1 MQHYILLI
9 ILGLFHG
16 HVFANEHSK
25 LAYETDFHTKYCSK
39 IQHSI
44 SELQLEEAK
53 KFVDIEYK
61 LNPKNQA
68 VVLLQNYIY
77 FLEVFTSEDK
87 TLYNKYKPKEKQL
100 LDQLNTETY
109 KSPYKLW
116 MYAEIKIQWAILKIK
131 MGENTSAALAVKEAH
146 SKLKQNQ
153 KAYPDFV
160 ANKKLLGWIEM
171 LMGSMP
177 DNYAWMLKLA
187 SMDNDFEHGEKLISD
202 FCKHSDT
209 LLPDF
214 LIHEANFALM
224 QVYIQVSNQKE
235 KAKERIEKYY
245 SKKSNSILTDYM
257 LAISL
262 YGINENELLVKKLT
276 EIKTKQTEK
285 TTDLPFLEFLQ
296 GISKA
301 RKIDFTAT
309 QHFTNFI
316 RTFKGS
322 NNLRAAYF
330 YNALLY
336 HIQGNTSQS
345 IEFKEKAKKYGA
357 LIQDSDKQAMKECS
371 RVFSSNMSLHKSRLL
386 FDGMYLSKALE
397 EATIALKNSKTETD
411 KIESVYRL
419 GRVYHAKKYYSSA
432 IEKYKLCIE
441 IGKESER
448 FFAANSALLLG
459 NIYEEKADK
468 INAKK
473 YYNMALKDFPNNKE
487 YTNSIESKSKSALN
501 RLKK

>member
-1 MQHYILLI
+1 MQYYILLI
-9 ILGLFHG
+9 IWGLFHG
-16 HVFANEHSK
+16 HVFAHKHSNIK
-25 LAYETDFHTKYCSK
+25 FETDFDSKYCSK

-44 SELQLEEAK
+44 SEFELDEAK
-53 KFVDIEYK
+53 KYVDIEYK

-77 FLEVFTSEDK
+77 FLEIFTSEDK
-87 TLYNKYKPKEKQL
+87 ELYNKYKPKEKQL
-100 LDQLNTETY
+100 LEQINNESY

-116 MYAEIKIQWAILKIK
+116 MYAEIKIHWALLKIK
-131 MGENTSAALAVKEAH
+131 MGDNTSAALAVKEAH

-153 KAYPDFV
+153 KAYPNFV

-177 DNYAWMLKLA
+177 DSYAWMLKLA
-187 SMDNDFEHGEKLISD
+187 SMDNDFDRGEKLILD
-202 FCKHSDT
+202 FCEHSDT

-235 KAKERIEKYY
+235 KAKERIDKFY
-245 SKKSNSILTDYM
+245 SKKNNSILTDYM

-262 YGINENELLVKKLT
+262 YGINENELLIKKLS

-285 TTDLPFLEFLQ
+285 TIDLPFLEFLH

-301 RKIDFTAT
+301 RKIDFSAI
-309 QHFTNFI
+309 QHFSNFI
-316 RTFKGS
+316 QIFKGS
-322 NNLRAAYF
+322 NNIKAAYF
-330 YNALLY
+330 YNALLC
-336 HIQGNTSQS
+336 HMQGNLNKSLQY
-345 IEFKEKAKKYGA
+345 KEKAKKIGA
-357 LIQDSDKQAMKECS
+357 QIQDSDKQAMKECS
-371 RVFSSNMSLHKSRLL
+371 RVFSDNISLHKTRLL

-397 EATIALKNSKTETD
+397 EATIALKNSKTEID

-419 GRVYHAKKYYSSA
+419 GRVYHAQKQYSNA
-432 IEKYKLCIE
+432 IEKYKQCME

-468 INAKK
+468 INARK